1 MKASKFFDLL
11 LDCLLIVSIIL
22 RFWWTLTGNYGSLPP
37 IDFHQSVIR
46 RNQMAALDLKV
57 PKVFCFIVY
66 SEINF
71 QQRNNEET
79 TPTGPDSF
87 SDSDSGEDDDSDGKN
102 DTQRLDFHAAA
113 ASIGTDA
120 LPPVNADRVIEEIDD
135 IIQVFF

>member
-1 MKASKFFDLL
+1 LSLPVL
-11 LDCLLIVSIIL
+11 IIL

-71 QQRNNEET
+71 
-79 TPTGPDSF
+79 
-87 SDSDSGEDDDSDGKN
+87 
-102 DTQRLDFHAAA
+102 
-113 ASIGTDA
+113 
-120 LPPVNADRVIEEIDD
+120 
-135 IIQVFF
+135 

>member
-71 QQRNNEET
+71 
-79 TPTGPDSF
+79 
-87 SDSDSGEDDDSDGKN
+87 
-102 DTQRLDFHAAA
+102 
-113 ASIGTDA
+113 
-120 LPPVNADRVIEEIDD
+120 
-135 IIQVFF
+135 